1 MKDYGAK
8 IDGSLQEMKCSSPEN
23 LIGHPVT
30 DIEEDHLHCW
40 TPVDFI
46 YDAGI
51 VIWLIAL
58 CVVVKKRRIIQSIF
72 WCCFGSSEKPPHA
85 LPWCHH
91 TITDDVITEACCP
104 ETQLKCPEDRN
115 RAVFITEFILWW
127 IKCRN
132 KIFISCKMQFIYCWP
147 ESVMARSSARPSVYV
162 GWCDNCHLGSEVL
175 DSELLK
181 FRPVNLVLSPHLFNN
196 CFFIPIQV
204 VCYKR

>member
-1 MKDYGAK
+1 MTVHFLFHEWSLTGRSESELRIVFVNRPVWNITETLKDYGAK

-40 TPVDFI
+40 TPIDFI

-85 LPWCHH
+85 LPWWNHRGNQKK
-91 TITDDVITEACCP
+91 DGW
-104 ETQLKCPEDRN
+104 RN
-115 RAVFITEFILWW
+115 LPFKLHAVQKRSKNFRKAE
-127 IKCRN
+127 IKLRLR
-132 KIFISCKMQFIYCWP
+132 K
-147 ESVMARSSARPSVYV
+147 
-162 GWCDNCHLGSEVL
+162 
-175 DSELLK
+175 
-181 FRPVNLVLSPHLFNN
+181 
-196 CFFIPIQV
+196 
-204 VCYKR
+204 

>member
-1 MKDYGAK
+1 MKAGFLEKYSGLSGRAGLVTRQIFDNETMKDYGAK

-85 LPWCHH
+85 LPWRHH
-91 TITDDVITEACCP
+91 IITDDVITEACCP

-132 KIFISCKMQFIYCWP
+132 KIFISCKILFYYCGRT
-147 ESVMARSSARPSVYV
+147 SRP
-162 GWCDNCHLGSEVL
+162 
-175 DSELLK
+175 
-181 FRPVNLVLSPHLFNN
+181 
-196 CFFIPIQV
+196 
-204 VCYKR
+204 

>member
-1 MKDYGAK
+1 MTEMAIHLVKDRLFLKRRRNPNFGLFFVDRPIWIIAETLQDYGAK

-40 TPVDFI
+40 TPIDFI

-85 LPWCHH
+85 LPWWTYRGNHKKWM
-91 TITDDVITEACCP
+91 TSPTVQVACCP
-104 ETQLKCPEDRN
+104 ETQ
-115 RAVFITEFILWW
+115 
-127 IKCRN
+127 
-132 KIFISCKMQFIYCWP
+132 
-147 ESVMARSSARPSVYV
+147 
-162 GWCDNCHLGSEVL
+162 
-175 DSELLK
+175 
-181 FRPVNLVLSPHLFNN
+181 
-196 CFFIPIQV
+196 
-204 VCYKR
+204 